1 MAIKIIKEGK
11 TTKFTKFTKTC
22 PDCKC
27 EFEYEQDD
35 VKVDH
40 SCCLTTYPPKYNT
53 YIVCPCCMK
62 HLHHGYTT
70 PAISSY
76 PNITYTTTAT
86 SWPDCDTCQFK
97 PDPNKVVV
105 GDTPCT
111 WCKKN
116 QPYCISNTKCT
127 SASTSYTVNP
137 KDFNVSTYTTS
148 SYTSPDFT
156 ANYTT
161 TPELNKQAA
170 YEYTIDA
177 KE

>member
-1 MAIKIIKEGK
+1 MAIKIIKQGK
-11 TTKFTKFTKTC
+11 MTKFTKAC
-22 PDCKC
+22 PDCGC

-35 VKVDH
+35 IKVDY
-40 SCCLTTYPPKYNT
+40 SCCLTTYPCQYGT
-53 YIVCPCCMK
+53 YVICPCCGK

-76 PNITYTTTAT
+76 PNITYTTTTA

-111 WCKKN
+111 WCKKK
-116 QPYCISNTKCT
+116 QLYCVSNGITCT
-127 SASTSYTVNP
+127 SASTSYIVNP
-137 KDFNVSTYTTS
+137 KDFNVATYTTS
-148 SYTSPDFT
+148 SYISPDFT
-156 ANYTT
+156 TNYIA
-161 TPELNKQAA
+161 TPKSYSQVDCK
-170 YEYTIDA
+170 YTIDT

>member
-1 MAIKIIKEGK
+1 MAIKIIKQGK
-11 TTKFTKFTKTC
+11 MTKFTKAC
-22 PDCKC
+22 PDCGC

-35 VKVDH
+35 IKVDY
-40 SCCLTTYPPKYNT
+40 SCCLTTYPCQYGT
-53 YIVCPCCMK
+53 YVICPCCGK

-76 PNITYTTTAT
+76 PNITYTTTTT

-97 PDPNKVVV
+97 PDPNKVVA

-111 WCKKN
+111 WCKKI
-116 QPYCISNTKCT
+116 QPYCTSDVKCT
-127 SASTSYTVNP
+127 SKSYTVNP

-148 SYTSPDFT
+148 SYTSQDFT

-170 YEYTIDA
+170 YEYTIDT

>member
-1 MAIKIIKEGK
+1 MAIKIIKDGK
-11 TTKFTKFTKTC
+11 LTKFKKTC
-22 PDCKC
+22 PDCSC
-27 EFEYEQDD
+27 EFEYEASDLSTD
-35 VKVDH
+35 YSV
-40 SCCLTTYPPKYNT
+40 CLTTYPPKYNT
-53 YIVCPCCMK
+53 YIVCPCCGK

-111 WCKKN
+111 WCKKK
-116 QPYCISNTKCT
+116 QPYCVSNGITCT

-148 SYTSPDFT
+148 SYISPDFT
-156 ANYTT
+156 TNYTT
-161 TPELNKQAA
+161 TPELNKQVA
-170 YEYTIDA
+170 YKYTIDT

>member
-1 MAIKIIKEGK
+1 MAIKIIKQGK
-11 TTKFTKFTKTC
+11 ITKFTKTC
-22 PDCKC
+22 PDCEC

-35 VKVDH
+35 IKVDY
-40 SCCLTTYPPKYNT
+40 SCCLTTYPCKYGT
-53 YIVCPCCMK
+53 YVICPCCGK
-62 HLHHGYTT
+62 HLYHGYTT
-70 PAISSY
+70 PAISNY

-97 PDPNKVVV
+97 PDPNKVVA

-111 WCKKN
+111 WCKKK
-116 QPYCISNTKCT
+116 QPYCVSNGITCT

-137 KDFNVSTYTTS
+137 KDFNVSTYTTG

-156 ANYTT
+156 TNYTT
-161 TPELNKQAA
+161 TPESYSQVDCK
-170 YEYTIDA
+170 YTIDT